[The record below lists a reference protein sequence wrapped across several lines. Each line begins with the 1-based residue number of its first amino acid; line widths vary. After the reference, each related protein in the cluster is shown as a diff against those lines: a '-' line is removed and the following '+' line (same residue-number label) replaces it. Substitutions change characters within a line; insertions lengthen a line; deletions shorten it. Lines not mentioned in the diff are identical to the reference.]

1 VIPEDADVHEFWSL
15 ESVGIYDPP
24 HEDEDGAAQ
33 AAFDRSITKV
43 YGRYAVGWPWK
54 DSQPDLPSNFEMTF
68 SRMSAILKKLQ
79 NDHDLLRKY
88 DAIIQEQLEKGIIE
102 GAERAEGQLEH
113 YLPHHPVVTHKLRIV
128 YDASAHTRGGKSLN
142 QCLFRG
148 PIILPD
154 LVGLLLRF
162 RIMKYPLL
170 SDIEK
175 AFLQIELLPADREVT
190 KFLWVKDVTKPPV
203 GDNLVIFRFKRVP
216 FGVISSPFLLA
227 ATVRYH
233 LAQYDEPITN
243 EMSEN
248 AYVDNI
254 MMGGETLE
262 DILGKYRRSREIMD
276 EASMN
281 LREFVT
287 NAPGFNKS
295 VPMEHRLDT
304 NTPKVLG
311 IPWN

>member
-1 VIPEDADVHEFWSL
+1 
-15 ESVGIYDPP
+15 
-24 HEDEDGAAQ
+24 
-33 AAFDRSITKV
+33 
-43 YGRYAVGWPWK
+43 
-54 DSQPDLPSNFEMTF
+54 
-68 SRMSAILKKLQ
+68 
-79 NDHDLLRKY
+79 
-88 DAIIQEQLEKGIIE
+88 
-102 GAERAEGQLEH
+102 
-113 YLPHHPVVTHKLRIV
+113 
-128 YDASAHTRGGKSLN
+128 
-142 QCLFRG
+142 
-148 PIILPD
+148 
-154 LVGLLLRF
+154 
-162 RIMKYPLL
+162 MKYPLL
-170 SDIEK
+170 ADIEK

-233 LAQYDEPITN
+233 FAQYDEPITN

-276 EASMN
+276 EYLMN

-311 IPWN
+311 IPWYLTDDSIILKFPQKPCQPLSRRTVLKTLAGVFDPLGLVSPCLLQGKLMFQ